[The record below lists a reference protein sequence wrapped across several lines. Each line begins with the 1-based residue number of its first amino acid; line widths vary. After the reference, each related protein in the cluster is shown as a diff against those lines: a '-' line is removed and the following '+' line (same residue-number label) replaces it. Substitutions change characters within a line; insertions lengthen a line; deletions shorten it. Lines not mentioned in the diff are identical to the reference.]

1 MMSEERVFIDIKVK
15 SAKSSGYFV
24 RNTQLKQAITKVE
37 ENTGSRVVGIVYD
50 GENSIELVLDPPLEG
65 FATTF
70 SQGPPEGEE

>member
-1 MMSEERVFIDIKVK
+1 MMEEERVFIDIKVK

-50 GENSIELVLDPPLEG
+50 GENSIELILDPPLDYG
-65 FATTF
+65 ATVFT
-70 SQGPPEGEE
+70 QGLPEGEE